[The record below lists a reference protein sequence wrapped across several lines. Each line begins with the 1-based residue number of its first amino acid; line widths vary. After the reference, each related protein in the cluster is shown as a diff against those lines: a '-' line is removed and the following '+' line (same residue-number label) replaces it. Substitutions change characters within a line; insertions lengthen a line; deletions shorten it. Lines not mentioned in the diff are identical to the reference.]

1 MEMTNHDKRNSPL
14 VFRFIENVPEILKK
28 EVGVWPLHV
37 FCLCLGVSLF
47 GVGYA
52 ALPVLV
58 LFGWVLVNIRKKPGV
73 LPRIFRG
80 GQNLYVWFYYTVFM
94 LFVIVSD
101 AVNGGKWTH
110 LEGVSYNLVIGFF
123 LLTGALVAIKYP
135 HKKVI
140 ATYAGWIACWT
151 VLLLLLLEMQY
162 AGMYRYRSGV
172 FVNSNILFSAVT
184 LAGVVNFAF
193 FMETP
198 LRMTGVRWVFLACV
212 VWAGSGIIRYSTSE
226 ALLPVLIVVCL
237 ILTIFSDNSKSMVVL
252 AVIFF
257 CGALYFS
264 FNEEILKSLESVDF
278 VSIDFWRQL
287 LNRRETIW
295 TATARIISRYP
306 LLGIGSGKFPE
317 ISSEILKA
325 SPDIKLGLQS
335 YYAHSHS
342 LWTHQMAVHGLIAG
356 TAFIGF
362 LLSALRCVLYSYR
375 REKALAFPLSVLGIF
390 SVCYVYGLVEV
401 APLFEELIPLI
412 WGSLGLLMGM
422 GYTNALLYERKGPNL
437 VDSDE

>member
-1 MEMTNHDKRNSPL
+1 MRLKLHG
-14 VFRFIENVPEILKK
+14 ENLTKTK
-28 EVGVWPLHV
+28 DNWPLHV
-37 FCLCLGVSLF
+37 FFISLGSALF
-47 GVGYA
+47 GVGFA
-52 ALPVLV
+52 ALPVLFLLGWLCCELKRNPKELINTIRDDRNFWIWVFYIVFLVVVFVSDIVNKSKLSNLDGILYSLAIGVFIACGSLLSRRNNARSVLALYSRWMTFWTVFVLSFVEFGRYKSGIFDNPNV
-58 LFGWVLVNIRKKPGV
+58 LFSGIAMLGLLGLV
-73 LPRIFRG
+73 
-80 GQNLYVWFYYTVFM
+80 
-94 LFVIVSD
+94 
-101 AVNGGKWTH
+101 
-110 LEGVSYNLVIGFF
+110 
-123 LLTGALVAIKYP
+123 
-135 HKKVI
+135 
-140 ATYAGWIACWT
+140 
-151 VLLLLLLEMQY
+151 
-162 AGMYRYRSGV
+162 
-172 FVNSNILFSAVT
+172 
-184 LAGVVNFAF
+184 F
-193 FMETP
+193 FMENKEHGNIS
-198 LRMTGVRWVFLACV
+198 RGISLAC
-212 VWAGSGIIRYSTSE
+212 WAWSFSSIIRYSTSE
-226 ALLPVLIVVCL
+226 ALLPVFIVVSL
-237 ILTIFSDNSKSMVVL
+237 ILTILSDNSKSMVVL

-264 FNEEILKSLESVDF
+264 FNGEILKSLESVDF